1 MKGCPVTSTAVMY
14 PDSSVSATSIESSS
28 TRSSTTPY
36 DSLAVYLPSAYGPLV
51 GVGAAVGDAEAVP
64 DAVV

>member
-1 MKGCPVTSTAVMY
+1 
-14 PDSSVSATSIESSS
+14 VSATSIESSS